1 LNFVRRL
8 SKGISS
14 GGGTDNKNS
23 ETDSDAINLLSSTY
37 VTLETKLN
45 LKSTGRSAVCIKR
58 VNTSQ
63 FNEMKQEIESF
74 LDASKSDFEL
84 TFRTVLDPYGYLW
97 IIIISKTVE
106 DNVAAITSI
115 NDTIEQKGFS
125 NGLLASVFEFN
136 NGYFNQYLI
145 YNHKL
150 DKFYPFVPVGQQ
162 QQQQQQK
169 QRNHSEEMKIMSAIA
184 DELPFEKDRSHW
196 YPIWN
201 IPISL

>member
-1 LNFVRRL
+1 LNFFRRL

-14 GGGTDNKNS
+14 GSADSKNS

-74 LDASKSDFEL
+74 LDASKADFEL

-97 IIIISKTVE
+97 IIVISKTVE

-145 YNHKL
+145 YNYKL

-162 QQQQQQK
+162 QQQQK
-169 QRNHSEEMKIMSAIA
+169 QRNHSEEMKIKSAIA
-184 DELPFEKDRSHW
+184 HELPFEKDRAHW